1 MAGCSVWLVPEDS
14 AIRKDEW
21 GKGSLPV
28 WFRSMMEM
36 QQENEAHVVSR
47 NKFLKLNKYFFDKF
61 GYEISLNGLTEADQ
75 RPW

>member
-1 MAGCSVWLVPEDS
+1 
-14 AIRKDEW
+14 
-21 GKGSLPV
+21 
-28 WFRSMMEM
+28 M